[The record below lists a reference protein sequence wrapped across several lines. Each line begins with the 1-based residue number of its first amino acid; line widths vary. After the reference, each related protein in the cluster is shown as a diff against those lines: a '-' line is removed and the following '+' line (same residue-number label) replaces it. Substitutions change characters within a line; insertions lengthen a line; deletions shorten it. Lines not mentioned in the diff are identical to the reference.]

1 MDMILFDSDWD
12 RAPTAIA
19 DTKTTNT
26 SFLKLAHLYR
36 TELKVKNWKFCLA
49 LLQPDLQGVDPYDKN
64 LDRITKAKIAMEC
77 KYNPW
82 YYFREVA
89 LVPSNSGPVPS
100 KFRGN
105 RGNIALYWSFFNHV
119 DFGLLQPRQTGKSVS
134 TDILMTGIMYIWGF
148 KTSINLI
155 TKDAKLRQSNM
166 ERLKEMRELL
176 PDYIDMMDKADADN
190 MEMLTCVRLE
200 NRYKTSVARND
211 KAAAD
216 KLGRGLT
223 IPIMHFDEM
232 AYLNWIEATL
242 PVALSSGNA
251 ARREAAANGQYYGNI
266 FTTTAGNVTTRD
278 GKYAHDFMTGGAIWS
293 ETYFDLKSSKIV
305 AMVVEK
311 GSTGKKPLI
320 YGAFN
325 HRQLGETDM
334 WLYKTLRD
342 NNAYG
347 EIADRDFFNIW
358 TVGGEGSPLTDEQK
372 RILKEAMREPLA
384 NTYNEDGY
392 VLRWYIEEH
401 EIDQRMASC
410 KVMLGCDPSEL
421 LGEDNDATGFVGI
434 DIETHEILFTGR
446 FNETSIPVLA
456 TFIANFL
463 IKYDNVTWIPE
474 RKSTGISLIDM
485 VILILHKAGIDPFR
499 RIFNRVVDEQNILAT
514 EFAEIYTPMTSRQI
528 SFYDKYKRHFGYNT
542 SGGGRYSRNALFKEA
557 LPSSMKYGG
566 RRMNDKGL
574 ITELLALV
582 IKNGRI
588 DHSVGKHDD
597 MVVSMLL
604 AHWACILGEHL
615 DYYGINQKTVFSKA
629 ITRDV
634 EQTPLEIYKEEQN
647 KRYKAEFDQLIES
660 LKGEGNK
667 MLATKIE
674 MRLKAIA
681 KLIDV
686 EEATGVG
693 IDALITQVSEDR
705 VRKMHTNRF
714 TAPGTNSNMARQQMA
729 TGRPM
734 QSRGMYGVRW

>member
-1 MDMILFDSDWD
+1 MDMLLFKSDWE
-12 RAPTAIA
+12 RFPTAIA
-19 DTKTTNT
+19 DLNTNNQT
-26 SFLKLAHLYR
+26 FLKLADLYR
-36 TELKVKNWKFCLA
+36 RELKVENWKFILA
-49 LLQPDLQGVDPYDKN
+49 LMQPELSGVDPYDPM
-64 LDRITKAKIAMEC
+64 LDRITKAKIAFEC

-89 LVPSNSGPVPS
+89 RVPSNSGSVPS
-100 KFRGN
+100 KFRAN
-105 RGNIALYWSFFNHV
+105 RGNIALYWSFFNHI

-155 TKDAKLRQSNM
+155 TKDAKLRQANI

-176 PDYIDMMDKADADN
+176 PDYIDMADKADADN
-190 MEMLTCVRLE
+190 SEMLTCIRLK

-211 KAAAD
+211 KTAAD

-223 IPIMHFDEM
+223 IPIMHFDEV
-232 AYLNWIEATL
+232 AYLNLIEITL

-251 ARREAAANGQYYGNI
+251 ARREAAENGQYYGNI

-278 GKYAHDFMTGGAIWS
+278 GAFAHGFMTGGAIWS
-293 ETYFDLKSSKIV
+293 ETYFDLKSQRAV

-334 WLYKTLRD
+334 WLYKALRD
-342 NNAYG
+342 NNADG

-358 TVGGEGSPLTDEQK
+358 TVGGEGSPLTADQK
-372 RILKEAMREPLA
+372 KHLKEAMIEPKA
-384 NTYNEDGY
+384 VVYDENGY
-392 VLRWYIEEH
+392 VVNWYIPEN
-401 EIDQRMASC
+401 EINTRMANC
-410 KVMLGCDPSEL
+410 KVMLGTDPSEL

-446 FNETSIPVLA
+446 YNETSVPVLA
-456 TFIANFL
+456 TFIANML
-463 IKYDNVTWIPE
+463 IKYENITWIPE

-499 RIFNRVVDEQNILAT
+499 RIFNRIVDEQNVLAT
-514 EFAEIYTPMTSRQI
+514 EFAEIYTPMTSRQP

-542 SGGGRYSRNALFKEA
+542 SGSGRYSRNGLFKEA
-557 LPSSMKYGG
+557 LPSSMKYGA
-566 RRMNDKGL
+566 RRMNDKAL
-574 ITELLALV
+574 ITELLAMV

-588 DHSVGKHDD
+588 DHSRGNHDD

-604 AHWACILGEHL
+604 AHWACIKGENL
-615 DYYGINQKTVFSKA
+615 DYYGINQKTIFSKA

-634 EQTPLEIYKEEQN
+634 ELTPVEKYKEEQN
-647 KRYKAEFDQLIES
+647 ARYKKEFDELVEK
-660 LKGEGNK
+660 LKGEANQV
-667 MLATKIE
+667 LATKIE
-674 MRLKAIA
+674 MRLKAIS
-681 KLIDV
+681 KLIDI

-693 IDALITQVSEDR
+693 IDALIKQVNDDR

-714 TAPGTNSNMARQQMA
+714 TNPQHNGVYQQRGTQFGHR
-729 TGRPM
+729 RF
-734 QSRGMYGVRW
+734 

>member
-1 MDMILFDSDWD
+1 MDMILFASDWD
-12 RAPTAIA
+12 RAPSAIA
-19 DTKTTNT
+19 DVQTTNK

-36 TELKVKNWKFCLA
+36 TELKVKNWKFILA
-49 LLQPDLQGVDPYDKN
+49 LLQPDLQGVDPFDPN
-64 LDRITKAKIAMEC
+64 LDRITKAKIAYEC

-100 KFRGN
+100 RFRAN

-134 TDILMTGIMYIWGF
+134 TDILMTGIMYIWGM

-155 TKDAKLRQSNM
+155 TKDAKLRQANI

-176 PDYIDMMDKADADN
+176 PDYIDMAHKADADN
-190 MEMLTCVRLE
+190 SEMLTCVRLD

-211 KAAAD
+211 RQAAD

-223 IPIMHFDEM
+223 IPIMHFDEV
-232 AYLNWIEATL
+232 AYLNWIETTL

-251 ARREAAANGQYYGNI
+251 ARREAAENGQYYGNI

-278 GKYAHDFMTGGAIWS
+278 GKYAHDFMTGGAEWT
-293 ETYFDLKSSKIV
+293 EAYFDLKSSKAV
-305 AMVVEK
+305 AMIVEK
-311 GSTGKKPLI
+311 GSTGTKPLI

-325 HRQLGETDM
+325 HRQLGETDL

-342 NNAYG
+342 NNAHG

-358 TVGGEGSPLTDEQK
+358 TVGGEGSPLTDEEK
-372 RILKEAMREPLA
+372 RIIKEAIREPLT
-384 NTYNEDGY
+384 NTFSDDGY
-392 VLRWYIEEH
+392 VLRWYIPEA
-401 EIDQRMASC
+401 EIEQRMANC

-421 LGEDNDATGFVGI
+421 LGENNDATGFVGI

-446 FNETSIPVLA
+446 FNETLIPLLA
-456 TFIANFL
+456 TFIANLL
-463 IKYDNVTWIPE
+463 IKYQNITWIPE
-474 RKSTGISLIDM
+474 RKSTGTSLIDM
-485 VILILHKAGIDPFR
+485 VIMILHKAGIDPFR
-499 RIFNRVVDEQNILAT
+499 RIFNRVVDEKNTLVS
-514 EFAEIYTPMTSRQI
+514 EFAEIYTPLTSRQL
-528 SFYDKYKRHFGYNT
+528 SFYDKYKRYFGYNT
-542 SGGGRYSRNALFKEA
+542 SGKGRYSRDGLFKEA
-557 LPSSMKYGG
+557 LPSSIRYGG

-604 AHWACILGEHL
+604 AHWACIKGENL
-615 DYYGINQKTVFSKA
+615 DYYGINQKTIFSKA
-629 ITRDV
+629 IIRDV
-634 EQTPLEIYKEEQN
+634 ELTPVEVYRETLN
-647 KRYKAEFDQLIES
+647 KKYKAEFDELIER
-660 LKGEGNK
+660 LKGESNK

-674 MRLKAIA
+674 MRLKAIS

-686 EEATGVG
+686 EESTGVG
-693 IDALITQVSEDR
+693 IDALIIQVNEDR

-714 TAPGTNSNMARQQMA
+714 TAPQTMA
-729 TGRPM
+729 TQMHRSG
-734 QSRGMYGVRW
+734 QHYGGYRR

>member
-1 MDMILFDSDWD
+1 MDMILFESDWD

-19 DTKTTNT
+19 DLKTTNK
-26 SFLKLAHLYR
+26 SFLKLAHIYR
-36 TELKVKNWKFCLA
+36 TELGIKNWKFMLA
-49 LLQPDLQGVDPYDKN
+49 LLQPELQGVDPFDPN
-64 LDRITKAKIAMEC
+64 LDRITKAKIAYEC
-77 KYNPW
+77 KLNPW

-100 KFRGN
+100 RFRAN

-134 TDILMTGIMYIWGF
+134 TDVLMIGIMYIWGF

-155 TKDAKLRQSNM
+155 TKDAKLRQSNLH
-166 ERLKEMRELL
+166 RLKEMRDLL

-190 MEMLTCVRLE
+190 SEMLTCVRLE
-200 NRYKTSVARND
+200 NRYNTAVARND
-211 KAAAD
+211 KSAAD

-223 IPIMHFDEM
+223 IPIMHFDEV

-242 PVALSSGNA
+242 PVALSSGNM
-251 ARREAAANGQYYGNI
+251 ARLEAKENGQFYGSI

-278 GKYAHDFMTGGAIWS
+278 GRYAHDFMTGGAIWS
-293 ETYFDLKSSKIV
+293 ETYMDLTSKRSV
-305 AMVVEK
+305 AAVVAK
-311 GSTGKKPLI
+311 GCAGKKHLI

-325 HRQLGETDM
+325 HRQLGYDDM
-334 WLYKTLRD
+334 WMYNTLRD
-342 NNAYG
+342 NNAHG

-358 TVGGEGSPLTDEQK
+358 TVGGEGSPLTEDQK
-372 RILKEAMREPLA
+372 RILKEAMRDPLA
-384 NTYNEDGY
+384 NIFDHNGY
-392 VLRWYIEEH
+392 VVRWYIPEH
-401 EIDQRMASC
+401 EIDQRMATC
-410 KVMLGCDPSEL
+410 KVMLGTDPSEL

-456 TFIANFL
+456 GFIADML
-463 IKYDNVTWIPE
+463 IKYDNITWIPE

-485 VILILHKAGIDPFR
+485 VILVLHKAGIDPFR
-499 RIFNRVVDEQNILAT
+499 RIFNRVVDEQNVLVS
-514 EFAEIYTPMTSRQI
+514 EFAEIYTPMSSRST
-528 SFYDKYKRHFGYNT
+528 SFYDRFKRYFGYNT
-542 SGGGRYSRNALFKEA
+542 SGSGRYSRDALFKEA
-557 LPSSMKYGG
+557 LPSSLQYGG

-574 ITELLALV
+574 ITEMLAMV

-588 DHSVGKHDD
+588 DHSRGNHDD

-604 AHWACILGEHL
+604 AHWACIKGEHL
-615 DYYGINQKTVFSKA
+615 DYYGINQKTIFSKA
-629 ITRDV
+629 TTRDV
-634 EQTPLEIYKEEQN
+634 ELTPVEVFKEAQN
-647 KRYKAEFDQLIES
+647 KRYKTEFDMLIES
-660 LKGEGNK
+660 LKGEANR

-674 MRLKAIA
+674 MRLKAIS

-693 IDALITQVSEDR
+693 IDAMIAQVNEDR

-714 TAPGTNSNMARQQMA
+714 TAPGAHAERAFVSSRPVRA
-729 TGRPM
+729 TVRGR
-734 QSRGMYGVRW
+734 W